1 MMDSPAGAGP
11 LRVRI
16 LLAGTEFFRQ
26 RGGIQAVNRLLARAF
41 ADFSRVAPLE
51 LHVCS
56 LKDRQEDLPPASG
69 APGVHWHPCSGSRSA
84 FLRCLARQIFTV
96 RPHLVLFTH
105 VNLLRVARMVR
116 WLAPRSRTALLAHG
130 AEVWWSLP
138 VATQEALRALEAIV
152 APSNF
157 TRDKLICAQGIDPA
171 RVRVL
176 PHALD
181 PDWAGQAAQAP
192 AARKGHTLL
201 SVARLSRDD
210 TRWGS
215 KGIETVL
222 RAMPHILSRCPEA
235 RHVVVGDGDYRPHL
249 TDLARQLGVA
259 HAVDFRGALDENQMI
274 EAYQHADLFVL
285 PTTLEG
291 FGIVFAEAMWCG
303 LPVVAARAGATPEV
317 VADGE
322 TGILVPPDI
331 PEALGS
337 AVAGLLLLSDER
349 RRMGAAARRRV
360 ERLYLYPQFAARW
373 HPWLV
378 RCVPEAV
385 YLARHA
391 AVFARPPVAASPP
404 HESPAHAA
412 ESVELG

>member
-1 MMDSPAGAGP
+1 LD
-11 LRVRI
+11 
-16 LLAGTEFFRQ
+16 
-26 RGGIQAVNRLLARAF
+26 
-41 ADFSRVAPLE
+41 
-51 LHVCS
+51 
-56 LKDRQEDLPPASG
+56 
-69 APGVHWHPCSGSRSA
+69 
-84 FLRCLARQIFTV
+84 
-96 RPHLVLFTH
+96 
-105 VNLLRVARMVR
+105 
-116 WLAPRSRTALLAHG
+116 
-130 AEVWWSLP
+130 
-138 VATQEALRALEAIV
+138 AIA

-157 TRDKLICAQGIDPA
+157 TREKLISAQGIA
-171 RVRVL
+171 RARIHVL

-181 PDWAGQAAQAP
+181 PDWATQAAQAP
-192 AARKGHTLL
+192 AARKGQTLL

-222 RAMPHILSRCPEA
+222 RALPHILSRCPEA
-235 RHVVVGDGDYRPHL
+235 RYVVVGDGDHRPHL
-249 TDLARQLGVA
+249 ENLARQLGVA
-259 HAVDFRGALDENQMI
+259 HAVDFRGSLDESRMI
-274 EAYQHADLFVL
+274 DAYQQADLFVL

-331 PEALGS
+331 PEALAS

-360 ERLYLYPQFAARW
+360 ERHYLYPQFAARW
-373 HPWLV
+373 QHWLA

-391 AVFARPPVAASPP
+391 AVFARQPASAPLQ
-404 HESPAHAA
+404 HEGPAHAT